1 MFEDEDEEEDC
12 DGDDE
17 EESKF
22 GEAAVLAL
30 LIGLN
35 IEGWTSSRFLV
46 ASLTLSTVRS
56 MFSSIL
62 SSRLPCSMTRLCS
75 SRLRALRELMERSIF
90 VAYWLRYRMKVS
102 SISSSSSP
110 DSHCSTSRSITAPC
124 VTSRL

>member
-56 MFSSIL
+56 MF
-62 SSRLPCSMTRLCS
+62 
-75 SRLRALRELMERSIF
+75 
-90 VAYWLRYRMKVS
+90 
-102 SISSSSSP
+102 
-110 DSHCSTSRSITAPC
+110 
-124 VTSRL
+124 